1 MTQIV
6 DEQTDNEGRTG
17 AWRIGVD
24 VGGTHTDLVLLDPAG
39 GDVLIEKVPSTPA
52 NPAAAVLDGLARF
65 LARGVAPEAVGFFAH
80 GTTITTN
87 ALLEM
92 RGARV
97 GMLIAEGFRAVQE
110 VQSQARDGNP
120 FDYFFRRP
128 EPIAPQSLTREIPG
142 RMDRDGNELA
152 PLDEEAVRRAA
163 RSLRAAGVESIAVC
177 YLFSFMNPAHEA
189 ATGRILREELPEAA
203 VSLSSVVLPRLREWP
218 RMSTTLLNA
227 YLEPVLVRYIRDL
240 AAGLDAAG
248 VGTQQRFLMQSN
260 GGVMPFSAAVAG
272 GKTVHTMLSGPA
284 AGARA
289 SAWLAADDAGAG
301 LVTLDMGGTSCDIAF
316 IKGGAPLEVTE
327 SEIGRRPIA
336 VPTLDLTTI
345 SAGGGSIAW
354 IDGGG
359 LLAVGPRS
367 AGAQPGPACYGKGGA
382 DPTVTDADVACG
394 YLNPGHL
401 LGGAQTL
408 DAAAALNALERVV
421 ARPLGM
427 DVGEAARGVRRI
439 VDMRMADEIRVV
451 AAKRGVDPHDFTLL
465 PFGGAGA
472 VHAAAVAEELGM
484 RRILVP
490 ERPGAF
496 SALGLLC
503 SDVVHDYVRS
513 ELRPLIRVSPAHA
526 EAAFAELEARAAA
539 ELRAEGL
546 DPDGAHRRRELDLRY
561 VGQGYELRVPL
572 DGLPA
577 GADGGGAGA
586 LDDAGMAE
594 ARARFDALHA
604 RIHGHA
610 AREKEVEIVS
620 YRLRVTVAVPKY
632 RPARTA
638 GVETGLPEAAVTG
651 RRAVHFDAGPPV
663 DTAVCSRAALAPGV
677 RFAGPAIVE
686 QFDATTVV
694 PAGWTA
700 AVDSCRNLVMERGDG

>member
-1 MTQIV
+1 MT
-6 DEQTDNEGRTG
+6 TRTVNG
-17 AWRIGVD
+17 AAPYRLGVD
-24 VGGTHTDLVLLDPAG
+24 VGGTHTDLVLLDAASG
-39 GDVLIEKVPSTPA
+39 EILIEKVPSTPA
-52 NPAAAVLDGLARF
+52 SPARAVLDGLARF
-65 LARGVAPEAVGFFAH
+65 VARGIAPEAIGFFAH

-97 GMLIAEGFRAVQE
+97 GMLITAGYRAVQE
-110 VQSQARDGNP
+110 IQSQARDGNP
-120 FDYFFRRP
+120 FDYFFKRP
-128 EPIAPQSLTREIPG
+128 EPIAPQSLTREIGG
-142 RMDRDGNELA
+142 RIDFEGNELA
-152 PLDEEAVRRAA
+152 PLDADAVRQAA
-163 RSLRAAGVESIAVC
+163 RSLRAAGVDSIAVC

-189 ATGRILREELPEAA
+189 ETGRILREELPAA
-203 VSLSSVVLPRLREWP
+203 TISLSSVVLPRLREWP

-227 YLEPVLVRYIRDL
+227 YLEPVLARYIRDL
-240 AAGLDAAG
+240 SDGLDAAA
-248 VGTQQRFLMQSN
+248 VTTPQRFLMQSN
-260 GGVMPFSAAVAG
+260 GGVMPFSAAIAG

-289 SAWLAADDAGAG
+289 SAWLAPDDARKG
-301 LVTLDMGGTSCDIAF
+301 LVSLDMGGTSCDIAF
-316 IKGGAPLEVTE
+316 IEGGAPLEVTE

-354 IDGGG
+354 IDGG

-367 AGAQPGPACYGKGGA
+367 AGSDPGPACYGKGGA
-382 DPTVTDADVACG
+382 DPTVTDADIVCG
-394 YLNPGHL
+394 YLNPSHL
-401 LGGAQTL
+401 LGGAQALDFDAAL
-408 DAAAALNALERVV
+408 DALENGI

-427 DVGEAARGVRRI
+427 DSREAAQGIRRI
-439 VDMRMADEIRVV
+439 VDMRMADEVRVV

-472 VHAAAVAEELGM
+472 VHAAAVAEELEM

-490 ERPGAF
+490 ASPGAF

-513 ELRPLIRVSPAHA
+513 ELRPLRLVSPAHA
-526 EAAFAELEARAAA
+526 EHVFAELEARAAG
-539 ELRAEGL
+539 ELAAEGL
-546 DPDGAHRRRELDLRY
+546 DPAAARHLRELDLRY
-561 VGQGYELRVPL
+561 VGQGYELRVAL
-572 DGLPA
+572 DGV
-577 GADGGGAGA
+577 GVGG

-594 ARARFDALHA
+594 ARARFDTRHA

-610 AREKEVEIVS
+610 AREKDVEIVS
-620 YRLRVTVAVPKY
+620 YRLRVAVDVPKY
-632 RPARTA
+632 RPVVEPAAHTA
-638 GVETGLPEAAVTG
+638 LPETAIAG
-651 RRAVHFDAGPPV
+651 RREVHFDAGGPTG
-663 DTAVCSRAALAPGV
+663 TAVVDRSALAPGMA
-677 RFAGPAIVE
+677 FPGPAIVE

-700 AVDSCRNLVMERGDG
+700 TVDGYRNLVLERGHG